1 MMSEKF
7 FKVRERG
14 STVSREIAG
23 GVTTFLAMSYILA
36 VNPQV
41 ISDSGIPWGA
51 AFTATALSAA
61 IATLAMAFLANLPV
75 ALASGMGLNA
85 FFTYTV
91 VQGMGCSP
99 NTALTAVLLEGL
111 LFLALSLFGVRE
123 AIVNSI
129 PETLRKA
136 IAVALGLFIAFVGF
150 ENTGIITN
158 DAGTPVAFVPFN
170 MTHAPALVAV
180 LGLVITV
187 VLSVRKVPGAI
198 LLGLIATTIIGIPFG
213 VTTIPKD
220 FTPFSTPSMPYF
232 FKFEWTN
239 VISLK
244 FFIIFFTFLF
254 TDMFDTVGTFVGIA
268 EQANL
273 KDENGAIL
281 SVRGG
286 MLADATGTVVGACLG
301 TSTVTSFI
309 ESASGVAAGAR
320 TGLSSLVTALLCLSA
335 IFLSPLFS
343 LVPPSATAPA
353 LVFVGFMM
361 MKSVI
366 GIDFTDLT
374 EGIPAFI
381 TIIVM
386 PFSYSIS
393 KGIIFGMISYILCK
407 VASNKIKEIPFVTWI
422 IALVFLVDLVF
433 EAIK

>member
-1 MMSEKF
+1 
-7 FKVRERG
+7 
-14 STVSREIAG
+14 
-23 GVTTFLAMSYILA
+23 
-36 VNPQV
+36 
-41 ISDSGIPWGA
+41 
-51 AFTATALSAA
+51 
-61 IATLAMAFLANLPV
+61 
-75 ALASGMGLNA
+75 
-85 FFTYTV
+85 
-91 VQGMGCSP
+91 
-99 NTALTAVLLEGL
+99 
-111 LFLALSLFGVRE
+111 
-123 AIVNSI
+123 
-129 PETLRKA
+129 
-136 IAVALGLFIAFVGF
+136 
-150 ENTGIITN
+150 
-158 DAGTPVAFVPFN
+158 
-170 MTHAPALVAV
+170 
-180 LGLVITV
+180 
-187 VLSVRKVPGAI
+187 
-198 LLGLIATTIIGIPFG
+198 
-213 VTTIPKD
+213 
-220 FTPFSTPSMPYF
+220 
-232 FKFEWTN
+232 
-239 VISLK
+239 
-244 FFIIFFTFLF
+244 
-254 TDMFDTVGTFVGIA
+254 MFDTVGTFVGIA

-281 SVRGG
+281 SVKGG
-286 MLADATGTVVGACLG
+286 MIADATGTVVGACLG

-320 TGLSSLVTALLCLSA
+320 TGLSSLVTALLFLSA